1 MYRHSSDCT
10 GAMSFAMPRQLRQV
24 KCKMKLGIVIVQV
37 NMPPLMNFVELSAS
51 VGLLA

>member
-1 MYRHSSDCT
+1 MYRHSSDCA
-10 GAMSFAMPRQLRQV
+10 GAISIAMPRQLRQV
-24 KCKMKLGIVIVQV
+24 KCKMKVVIVQV